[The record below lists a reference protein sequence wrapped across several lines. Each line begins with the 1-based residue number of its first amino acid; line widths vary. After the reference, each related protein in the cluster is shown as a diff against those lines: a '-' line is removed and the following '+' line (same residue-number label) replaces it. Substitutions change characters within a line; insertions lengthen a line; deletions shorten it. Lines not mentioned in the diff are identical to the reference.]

1 MEEEPKEL
9 KRAAG
14 VLEHTFPGPI
24 PLLLEPGS
32 QVLGMSTMPGC
43 CATLI
48 GMPHSIPPPA
58 RCR

>member
-24 PLLLEPGS
+24 PLLSRARYVVVKFLE
-32 QVLGMSTMPGC
+32 C
-43 CATLI
+43 R
-48 GMPHSIPPPA
+48 
-58 RCR
+58 RCQDAVQHW